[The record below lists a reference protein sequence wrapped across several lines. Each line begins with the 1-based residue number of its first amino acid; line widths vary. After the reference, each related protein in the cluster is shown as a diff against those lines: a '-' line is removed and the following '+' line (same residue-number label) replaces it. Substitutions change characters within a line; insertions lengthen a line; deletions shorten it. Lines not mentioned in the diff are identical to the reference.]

1 MNKNNLSI
9 NKNFELAVENQQKGD
24 LIAAEDL
31 YNKVLKKDPNHA
43 KAYNNLGIIYVN
55 AFEWDKAE
63 KCFSRALKK
72 TQNHL
77 AIENELNFIRNIQYL
92 IKLENDGDFIT
103 VIENAEKL
111 ISREPKKIEPYLYCL
126 KSLIKLKK
134 ASVARHICKIIK
146 VMGGKNILQNFS
158 KKENI
163 LYD

>member
-1 MNKNNLSI
+1 MTIEKTFVLAAQHHQKNNIEVAEKLYKEVLQI
-9 NKNFELAVENQQKGD
+9 NPEHVNANS
-24 LIAAEDL
+24 
-31 YNKVLKKDPNHA
+31 
-43 KAYNNLGIIYVN
+43 NLGLIYVN
-55 AFEWDKAE
+55 TFEWDKAE